1 MNRIH
6 YFVKSGMLR
15 LGFKDDKRDQT
26 TEIKKDR
33 KEGDKKCL

>member
-15 LGFKDDKRDQT
+15 LGFKDNKRNQAS
-26 TEIKKDR
+26 EIKKESSGR
-33 KEGDKKCL
+33 L

>member
-15 LGFKDDKRDQT
+15 LGFKDNKQNQAS
-26 TEIKKDR
+26 ELK
-33 KEGDKKCL
+33 KEGGERL

>member
-15 LGFKDDKRDQT
+15 LGFKDDKQDQIS
-26 TEIKKDR
+26 EIKKGG
-33 KEGDKKCL
+33 EEL